1 MKFNN
6 DIEKFEFFES
16 VLNNKV
22 SYPKIQEFEEAM
34 IQDDSLAAEFDDYRN
49 LHELVID
56 HSVMDMNERLAAI
69 HQEAT
74 NHPGKGKGFSGNNL
88 IISILTGVM
97 VISTTLFFLL
107 RDQESVKTE
116 SATTPG
122 KTEQKTEPFPEQK
135 NPIENKEPSV
145 INVVNEEKKENLH
158 PIVSSAKKES
168 KGIDPIQ
175 SEENKV
181 TEPDPIADNVSDNAM
196 KDNMMDVS
204 RDSFDTLLRKNQ
216 SVTSKLMEEEEAFVD
231 CKSVKISLTFEI
243 VHSCIEKIYSG
254 KIIIA
259 KNSINGGTS
268 PYSFSINGGKE
279 YFESEFLFNYLSP
292 GNYQLFVRDINQC
305 EEKIAEV
312 YIEEKICQKDYKYSP
327 VFGEPWIIPLEKG
340 KDGIFRLFSR
350 SGQILVEKRIDD
362 FSDNTWYG
370 KDDNN
375 DPLNMGY
382 FPFIIQYSDG
392 ELFKGSVTLVK

>member
-1 MKFNN
+1 
-6 DIEKFEFFES
+6 
-16 VLNNKV
+16 V
-22 SYPKIQEFEEAM
+22 
-34 IQDDSLAAEFDDYRN
+34 
-49 LHELVID
+49 
-56 HSVMDMNERLAAI
+56 
-69 HQEAT
+69 
-74 NHPGKGKGFSGNNL
+74 
-88 IISILTGVM
+88 

-135 NPIENKEPSV
+135 KHIENKESSG
-145 INVVNEEKKENLH
+145 IGLEDEDKKENLQ
-158 PIVSSAKKES
+158 PILSSAKKES
-168 KGIDPIQ
+168 KGTDTIQ
-175 SEENKV
+175 SEENEV
-181 TEPDPIADNVSDNAM
+181 TEPAPIVDNVRDNAM
-196 KDNMMDVS
+196 KDNMMDVP
-204 RDSFDTLLRKNQ
+204 RDSFYKLLKINQ
-216 SVTSKLMEEEEAFVD
+216 SVASKLIEEDVEVVD
-231 CKSVKISLTFEI
+231 CESVKISLTFEME
-243 VHSCIEKIYSG
+243 HSCIEKIYSG

-279 YFESEFLFNYLSP
+279 YFESEFLFSYLSP

-327 VFGEPWIIPLEKG
+327 IHGEPWIIPFEKG

-370 KDDNN
+370 NDDNN